1 MGLGKS
7 LPRCVTNS
15 LRLVTGARLPCE
27 PCKPRDPGETS
38 NLSVIPAESTR
49 FPRIPGE
56 TSNAGVIPGK
66 AKRIPRNPGDSVE
79 GVRGRGRR
87 RVPSGGGPRVDQRLL
102 DADDVHRLP

>member
-1 MGLGKS
+1 M
-7 LPRCVTNS
+7 RYQ
-15 LRLVTGARLPCE
+15 LVTARYRRE
-27 PCKPRDPGETS
+27 AAVRTGDPGETS

-87 RVPSGGGPRVDQRLL
+87 RASQRREVHESMSALL
-102 DADDVHRLP
+102 HAYKG